1 MINREKIEKILNGE
15 IESRI
20 NAYIYLKKLQQE
32 IDFSEFKNVKYL
44 DFEKESYKFFCDN
57 NLTLRVFNT
66 GKFFEYIKRISFE
79 EEKILIVDN
88 LEIIQNILH
97 EKNEFREFFKEME
110 LQKFKEKVIFV
121 FSDIKIMKLERL
133 LELNYPQKNII
144 LGV

>member
-1 MINREKIEKILNGE
+1 M
-15 IESRI
+15 
-20 NAYIYLKKLQQE
+20 
-32 IDFSEFKNVKYL
+32 
-44 DFEKESYKFFCDN
+44 
-57 NLTLRVFNT
+57 
-66 GKFFEYIKRISFE
+66 
-79 EEKILIVDN
+79 IVDN

>member
-1 MINREKIEKILNGE
+1 LDIPENNSYNYFHDLIL
-15 IESRI
+15 I
-20 NAYIYLKKLQQE
+20 LLLF
-32 IDFSEFKNVKYL
+32 DL
-44 DFEKESYKFFCDN
+44 LLL
-57 NLTLRVFNT
+57 LTVQHPNQ
-66 GKFFEYIKRISFE
+66 IKRISFE

>member
-1 MINREKIEKILNGE
+1 M
-15 IESRI
+15 
-20 NAYIYLKKLQQE
+20 
-32 IDFSEFKNVKYL
+32 
-44 DFEKESYKFFCDN
+44 
-57 NLTLRVFNT
+57 
-66 GKFFEYIKRISFE
+66 
-79 EEKILIVDN
+79 IVDN

-97 EKNEFREFFKEME
+97 EKNKFREFFKEME